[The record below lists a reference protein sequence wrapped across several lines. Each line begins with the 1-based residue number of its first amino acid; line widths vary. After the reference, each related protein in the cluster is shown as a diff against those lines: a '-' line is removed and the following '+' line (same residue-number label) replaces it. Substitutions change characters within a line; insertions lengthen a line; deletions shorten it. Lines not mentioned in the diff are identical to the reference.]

1 MLEFK
6 TEMSAAEVTNL
17 HAKLPITSK
26 PKHTS
31 SPTALL
37 PVDVPIFSN
46 SPSLTCNELCQ
57 LRRPQSY
64 MLEFKN
70 DASFTRSPIC

>member
-17 HAKLPITSK
+17 HRELAIMSK
-26 PKHTS
+26 PRHTS
-31 SPTALL
+31 YPTALL

-46 SPSLTCNELCQ
+46 SPSKTCNELCQ

-70 DASFTRSPIC
+70 GASCTRSPIC